1 MDRKESTE
9 IQAPWYSYI
18 ALAFTIIV
26 LSGAFA
32 KSTTPLAALD
42 FNNLLGEFGRLGAL
56 TGGAGAL
63 ASNFKGIGGF
73 GAREG
78 FLLVLSISP
87 AIIVALGLIEVC
99 IDFKGLAAA
108 EKIFSPIVKPLLG
121 LPGVATVG
129 IVSSLTS
136 SDAGAASAR
145 AFYDGGYLSDRQ
157 RLILTV
163 FQFAAPSIL
172 INFYAFGT
180 PLAPYVG
187 ERFSLALIVI
197 IAMKFV
203 GAVLFRVFSYFFLN
217 TEKELVIGGNLLDE

>member
-1 MDRKESTE
+1 MDNKESME
-9 IQAPWYSYI
+9 MKAPWYSYV

-26 LSGAFA
+26 LSGIFA
-32 KSTTPLAALD
+32 KSTTSLAALD
-42 FNNLLGEFGRLGAL
+42 FGNLLGEFGRLGAL
-56 TGGAGAL
+56 TGGTGSL
-63 ASNFKGIGGF
+63 ASNFKGIGGV

-78 FLLVLSISP
+78 FLLVLTISP

-99 IDFKGLAAA
+99 VDFKGLVAA
-108 EKIFSPIVKPLLG
+108 EKLFSPIVRPLLG

-129 IVSSLTS
+129 IISSLTS

-145 AFYDGGYLSDRQ
+145 AFYDEGYLNNRQ

-172 INFYAFGT
+172 VNFYVFGT

-187 ERFSLALIVI
+187 ERLSLALLVI

-203 GAVLFRVFSYFFLN
+203 GAVIFRVFSYFFLN
-217 TEKELVIGGNLLDE
+217 TSEELVIGSDLLNE